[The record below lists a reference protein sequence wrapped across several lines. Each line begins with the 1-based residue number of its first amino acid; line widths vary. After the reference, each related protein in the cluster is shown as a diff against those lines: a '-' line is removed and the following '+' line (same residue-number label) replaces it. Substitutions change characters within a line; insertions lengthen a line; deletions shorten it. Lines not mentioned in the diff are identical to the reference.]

1 MNASQLLVDCLKQED
16 VRAVA
21 GVAGRPILDPLQ
33 ALENS
38 GIDLYQTRHEQGA
51 GFLADGY
58 ARVRNRPGVVLIQRG
73 PGVTNCMTPIANAKI
88 DGIPLIVLIGQ
99 GEMEMF
105 DKGAL
110 QELDHLPFLSHLCKW
125 TFRLHD
131 VRRIPEMMRRA
142 FTIASSG
149 KPGPV
154 AIELPM
160 NRMDRSVTTP
170 IEAYAAAGSGKRV
183 LADPQTLRQA
193 VRELLQAESPVVYA
207 GAGVLRSKAS
217 PELLQLA
224 EMLVLPVMTSLPGK
238 SCFPED
244 HPLSLG
250 LGGFPRATYGTP
262 QAVEAVDEADWILAL
277 GSSFREHG
285 TRYFQPRPEGV
296 KLIQV
301 DISEQELSKNYT
313 ADIAVLGDIKAVLQQ
328 MCSVAQQMLTEGQQ
342 VNGEVQQRIERR
354 RSVLTDRIQT
364 TRRQWLEQW
373 QEHLNSE
380 ASPIDPYRITTEIAA
395 AVDLDQ
401 SVILHDAGLV
411 RAYICHHLVS
421 RIPLSFLGYGGF
433 SAMGYSLP
441 AALGA
446 KIAAPDKN
454 VLCIIGDGSFGMTG
468 LELETAVRYGIKT
481 VTLVYNNGGLDAVR
495 RLQERRREPHVWD
508 DLGGNYAEVARG
520 LGAFAI
526 RIDRPGQIRAALVK
540 ALDQDKPAL
549 LELIV
554 QKLVPTPNYP

>member
-1 MNASQLLVDCLKQED
+1 VNASELLVECLQREE

-21 GVAGRPILDPLQ
+21 GVSGRPMLDLLQ
-33 ALENS
+33 ALEKS
-38 GIDLYQTRHEQGA
+38 SIELYQTRHEQGA

-110 QELDHLPFLSHLCKW
+110 QELDHLAFLDYFCKW

-142 FTIASSG
+142 FMIASSG

-154 AIELPM
+154 ALELPM
-160 NRMDRSVTTP
+160 NLMDRTVP
-170 IEAYAAAGSGKRV
+170 VPVEPYVPVGRGLRPAGDPDRVKDAVAALG
-183 LADPQTLRQA
+183 QA
-193 VRELLQAESPVVYA
+193 KAPLVYA
-207 GAGVLRSKAS
+207 GAGVLRSEAS

-224 EMLVLPVMTSLPGK
+224 EILAVPVMTSLPGK

-262 QAVEAVDEADWILAL
+262 QAAQALDEADWVLAL

-285 TRYFQPRPEGV
+285 TRYFRPRPEGV
-296 KLIQV
+296 RLIQI
-301 DISEQELSKNYT
+301 DISEQELSKNYA
-313 ADIAVLGDIKAVLQQ
+313 ADIAVLGDLKRVLQQ
-328 MCSVAQQMLTEGQQ
+328 MVVEAKQLVEDPR
-342 VNGEVQQRIERR
+342 VREEAKRR
-354 RSVLTDRIQT
+354 RSRVSDRIAAA
-364 TRRQWLEQW
+364 RGEWLKQW
-373 QEHLNSE
+373 QEHLNSD

-401 SVILHDAGLV
+401 TVILHDAGLV

-421 RIPLSFLGYGGF
+421 RLPLSFLGYGGF

-446 KIAAPDKN
+446 KIAAPEKN
-454 VLCIIGDGSFGMTG
+454 VICIIGDGSFGMTG
-468 LELETAVRYGIKT
+468 PELETAVRYGIKT

-495 RLQERRREPHVWD
+495 RLQERRGEPFVWD
-508 DLGGNYAEVARG
+508 ELSGGYAEVARG
-520 LGAFAI
+520 FGAFAR
-526 RIDRPGQIRAALVK
+526 RIELAKDIKSALEEALGQDRPAV
-540 ALDQDKPAL
+540 
-549 LELIV
+549 LELV
-554 QKLVPTPNYP
+554 VARLVPTPQYWE

>member
-1 MNASQLLVDCLKQED
+1 MNASELLVDCLERED
-16 VRAVA
+16 VAAVA
-21 GVAGRPILDPLQ
+21 GVSGRPMLDLLQ
-33 ALENS
+33 ALEKS
-38 GIDLYQTRHEQGA
+38 HIDLYQTRHEQGA

-58 ARVRNRPGVVLIQRG
+58 ARIRNRPGVVLIQRG
-73 PGVTNCMTPIANAKI
+73 PGVTNCMTAIANAKI
-88 DGIPLIVLIGQ
+88 DGIPLVVLIGQ
-99 GEMEMF
+99 GEMERF

-110 QELDHLPFLSHLCKW
+110 QELDHLAFLDYFCKW
-125 TFRLHD
+125 AFRLHD

-154 AIELPM
+154 ALELPM
-160 NRMDRSVTTP
+160 NIMGRP
-170 IEAYAAAGSGKRV
+170 FPAPPEPYAAVGRGLRPAGDVERV
-183 LADPQTLRQA
+183 KQA
-193 VRELLQAESPVVYA
+193 VESLSRAKAPVVYA
-207 GAGVLRSKAS
+207 GAGVLRSEAC

-224 EMLVLPVMTSLPGK
+224 EILALPVMTSLPGK

-244 HPLSLG
+244 HALSLG

-262 QAVEAVDEADWILAL
+262 QAVRAVDEADWILAL

-285 TRYFQPRPEGV
+285 TRYFQPRPKDV

-301 DISEQELSKNYT
+301 DISEQELSKNYA
-313 ADIAVLGDIKAVLQQ
+313 ADIAVLGDLKSVLQQ
-328 MCSVAQQMLTEGQQ
+328 MIVEAEQA
-342 VNGEVQQRIERR
+342 VQDPKVRQALEARRARIGKQ
-354 RSVLTDRIQT
+354 IAA
-364 TRRQWLEQW
+364 TRAEWLEQW
-373 QEHLNSE
+373 HEHLHSD
-380 ASPIDPYRITTEIAA
+380 ASPIDPYRITTEITA

-401 SVILHDAGLV
+401 TVILHDAGLV

-421 RIPLSFLGYGGF
+421 RKPLSFLGYGGF

-454 VLCIIGDGSFGMTG
+454 VICIIGDGSFGMTG

-495 RLQERRREPHVWD
+495 RLQERRQERFVWG
-508 DLGGNYAEVARG
+508 DLGGSYAEVARG
-520 LGAFAI
+520 LGAFAKRIEQPEEI
-526 RIDRPGQIRAALVK
+526 RPALQEAFV
-540 ALDQDKPAL
+540 QDKPAV
-549 LELIV
+549 LELAV
-554 QKLVPTPNYP
+554 QRLVPTPQYW

>member
-1 MNASQLLVDCLKQED
+1 MNASQLLVDCLERED
-16 VRAVA
+16 VCAVA
-21 GVAGRPILDPLQ
+21 GVSGRPILDLLQ
-33 ALENS
+33 VLEKS
-38 GIDLYQTRHEQGA
+38 HIGLYQTRHEQGA

-58 ARVRNRPGVVLIQRG
+58 ARAGNRTGVVLVQRG
-73 PGVTNCMTPIANAKI
+73 PGVTNCVTPIANAKI

-110 QELDHLPFLSHLCKW
+110 QELDHLAFLDYFCKW

-142 FTIASSG
+142 FMIASSG

-154 AIELPM
+154 ALELPM
-160 NRMDRSVTTP
+160 NLMDRTVP
-170 IEAYAAAGSGKRV
+170 DRIESYAPVGSGKRILV
-183 LADPQTLRQA
+183 DPETLGQA
-193 VRELLQAESPVVYA
+193 VDGLLQAESPVVYA
-207 GAGVLRSKAS
+207 GAGVLRSEAS
-217 PELLQLA
+217 TELLQLA
-224 EMLVLPVMTSLPGK
+224 ELLALPVMTSLPGK

-262 QAVEAVDEADWILAL
+262 QAAETVDEADWILAL
-277 GSSFREHG
+277 GCSFREHG
-285 TRYFQPRPEGV
+285 TRYFKPKPEGV

-328 MCSVAQQMLTEGQQ
+328 MIA
-342 VNGEVQQRIERR
+342 EVQQVDGKVQRRIEKR
-354 RSVLTDRIQT
+354 RSALTDRIET
-364 TRRQWLEQW
+364 TRAQWLEQW
-373 QEHLNSE
+373 QEHLYSD
-380 ASPIDPYRITTEIAA
+380 ASPIDPYRITTEITAT
-395 AVDLDQ
+395 VDLDQ

-421 RIPLSFLGYGGF
+421 RKPLTFLGYGGF

-495 RLQERRREPHVWD
+495 RLQERRQEPHVWD

-520 LGAFAI
+520 LGAFSM
-526 RIDRPGQIRAALVK
+526 RIDRPGEIKAALVE
-540 ALDQDKPAL
+540 ALGQDKPAL
-549 LELIV
+549 LELMV
-554 QKLVPTPNYP
+554 QKLVPTPNYS